1 VLAIAQNNAG
11 IDDMTENLQHAEAEV
26 PTRRRLLQMGAV
38 GAVAVVTV
46 RPALAQTAASA
57 LNCQIPVPHDGNYV
71 AADGSLVAPGTP
83 GSFHGGWTFTGE
95 EVKRGLSSGTLP
107 GAGAEQSQ
115 AYLNYIRKLQA
126 GQSGFTCYASLQMPR

>member
-1 VLAIAQNNAG
+1 
-11 IDDMTENLQHAEAEV
+11 MTHTVQQSEAEV

-57 LNCQIPVPHDGNYV
+57 LNCQIPVPHDGSYV
-71 AADGSLVAPGTP
+71 AADGTLVAPGTP
-83 GSFHGGWTFTGE
+83 GAFHGGWNFTGD
-95 EVKRGLSSGTLP
+95 EVKQGLSSGSLP
-107 GAGAEQSQ
+107 GTGHEQSQ